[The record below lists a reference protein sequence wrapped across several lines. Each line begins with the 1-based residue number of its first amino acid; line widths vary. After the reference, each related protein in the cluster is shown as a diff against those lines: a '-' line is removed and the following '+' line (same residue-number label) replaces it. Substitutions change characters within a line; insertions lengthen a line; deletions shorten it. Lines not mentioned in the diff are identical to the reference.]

1 MWKVTIKIILF
12 AACIP
17 LKEEM
22 TYSKILVPLDS
33 SKPSETALEHAI
45 KIAQMSG
52 VSANTTINV
61 ILLHV
66 IQETPVPSSFGVG
79 LLKSKK
85 TGDMIS
91 LEQYLK
97 DVALELKVE
106 IKKKIE
112 EKIEKYRNIETV
124 SLESQV
130 LIGNP
135 SDEIIKFAN
144 DEKVNLIIM
153 GTTGLTGIKKI
164 MAIGSVA
171 RNVSEKANC
180 PVMLVR

>member
-1 MWKVTIKIILF
+1 
-12 AACIP
+12 
-17 LKEEM
+17 M
-22 TYSKILVPLDS
+22 TYNKIVVPVDS
-33 SKPSETALEHAI
+33 SKPSETAHAI
-45 KIAQMSG
+45 TIAQMSG

-66 IQETPVPSSFGVG
+66 IQEMPVPATFGVG
-79 LLKSKK
+79 LFKSEK
-85 TGDMIS
+85 TGDMS
-91 LEQYLK
+91 TLEQYLK
-97 DVALELKVE
+97 DVTLEIKAE

-112 EKIEKYRNIETV
+112 EKIERYRNIENV

-144 DEKVNLIIM
+144 DEKVDLIIM

-164 MAIGSVA
+164 IAIGSVA
-171 RNVSEKANC
+171 RNVSEKAKC

>member
-1 MWKVTIKIILF
+1 
-12 AACIP
+12 
-17 LKEEM
+17 LKEGM
-22 TYSKILVPLDS
+22 TYNKILVPVDS

-45 KIAQMSG
+45 TIAKISG
-52 VSANTTINV
+52 IYTNTTINV
-61 ILLHV
+61 VLLHV
-66 IQETPVPSSFGVG
+66 IQEMPVPATFGVG
-79 LLKSKK
+79 FFKSKK
-85 TGDMIS
+85 TGDTIT

-97 DVALELKVE
+97 DVTLEMKVE
-106 IKKKIE
+106 IKKMIEKKIE
-112 EKIEKYRNIETV
+112 RYRNIENV
-124 SLESQV
+124 SLESHV
-130 LIGNP
+130 LIGDP
-135 SDEIIKFAN
+135 SDKIIKFAN